1 MLSELDTDRSAT
13 HSRSPTCDS
22 MSRSNQPPSM
32 SSLSLPQP
40 KQREVQMREIDE
52 LEKSERICR
61 MRSNTSLQCI
71 QTDRRSNTQ
80 HFNKADIIH
89 MLRGK
94 ETEIETLLEEMAID
108 QSQRMETQD
117 ALSEAQTII
126 EELHDQLNEVRLRA
140 AQCETDVE
148 NFKLKSLFLSK
159 QGNDDKAAEQH
170 LHDLCEQLDAEVK
183 DLRKQL
189 GQSGRVQISL
199 ENQNEYL
206 KRQLQNHS
214 RSRSASPS
222 PSAEESGF
230 ADSQLSVPQ
239 HMLPLSQ
246 RQLHQ
251 HYEELQRRMVELEE
265 KHREE
270 INTYE
275 QELDRLH
282 AEIDSWKS
290 KEQEWYNIHQ
300 TLLEQQED
308 FNEELKAKNKKIERL
323 SRAKNKTPTG
333 DSPNLSSSQKDD
345 RDANHEGLIRRI
357 TEERDRWKSYAC
369 ALVRTIVENCDEF
382 VEKTSYDEPDLST
395 TAERRWYNYAI
406 YLLEILLEMAPQR
419 LTEMDVQLLRR
430 RRSASCP
437 PVSSNSI
444 FDQGIEGPD
453 ILSAVNI
460 RTTGTT
466 NRLTLSE
473 RVARMARKPI
483 FRAKVRQ

>member
-13 HSRSPTCDS
+13 LERSPTCDNLS
-22 MSRSNQPPSM
+22 QSNQPLSM
-32 SSLSLPQP
+32 SSLTLPQP
-40 KQREVQMREIDE
+40 KQREAQMREIDE
-52 LEKSERICR
+52 LEKSE
-61 MRSNTSLQCI
+61 
-71 QTDRRSNTQ
+71 

-89 MLRGK
+89 MLREK
-94 ETEIETLLEEMAID
+94 ETEIDTLLEEMAID

-126 EELHDQLNEVRLRA
+126 EELHDQLNVVRLRA
-140 AQCETDVE
+140 AQCETDIE
-148 NFKLKSLFLSK
+148 NLKLKSLFLSK

-170 LHDLCEQLDAEVK
+170 LYDLCEQLDAEVK

-206 KRQLQNHS
+206 KRQLQNHGL
-214 RSRSASPS
+214 SRSASPS

-230 ADSQLSVPQ
+230 VDSQLSVPQ
-239 HMLPLSQ
+239 RMLPLSQ

-275 QELDRLH
+275 QELDRLN
-282 AEIDSWKS
+282 AEMDSWKS
-290 KEQEWYNIHQ
+290 KEQEWHDIHQ

-308 FNEELKAKNKKIERL
+308 LNEELKAKNKKIDRM
-323 SRAKNKTPTG
+323 SRRKNKTPTG
-333 DSPNLSSSQKDD
+333 ASSDVSCPQDD
-345 RDANHEGLIRRI
+345 QDANHEELIHRI
-357 TEERDRWKSYAC
+357 TEERDRWKAYAC

-382 VEKTSYDEPDLST
+382 IDKTSYDEPDLST

-406 YLLEILLEMAPQR
+406 YLLEILLEVAPQR

-444 FDQGIEGPD
+444 FDHGFEGPD

-460 RTTGTT
+460 RTIATT

-483 FRAKVRQ
+483 FRAKVRH